1 MYDGKKKKKPTH
13 LNQVESEI
21 LCYNSEDCIDIDE
34 DPLLWWKKRESQ
46 YPLMVKLVRKYFS
59 IPATSVRSE
68 EIFSTAGNVL
78 TGKRNRL
85 LPENVNRLVFLHEN
99 LGVTP

>member
-1 MYDGKKKKKPTH
+1 MYVYDGKKKKKPTH

-21 LCYNSEDCIDIDE
+21 LCYNSEDCIHIDE

-68 EIFSTAGNVL
+68 DLLHCRERF
-78 TGKRNRL
+78 NR
-85 LPENVNRLVFLHEN
+85 ETKQA
-99 LGVTP
+99 TPRKC

>member
-78 TGKRNRL
+78 TRLGSNVQNIRTFIRLLRNRS
-85 LPENVNRLVFLHEN
+85 
-99 LGVTP
+99 